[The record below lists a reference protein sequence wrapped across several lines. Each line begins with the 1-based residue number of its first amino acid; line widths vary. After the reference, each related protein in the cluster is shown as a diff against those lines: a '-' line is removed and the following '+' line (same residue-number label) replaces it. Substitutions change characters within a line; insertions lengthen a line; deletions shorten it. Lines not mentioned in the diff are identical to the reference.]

1 MEGPPLSLTSRE
13 ALHILYREIES
24 LLQQFKHSQKK
35 RNSKSWIRDSIH
47 HSSHHTT
54 INWISISLLLWCA
67 LSLILAYFL
76 GDYSK
81 LYLVQSVL
89 ILFFTTLSISL
100 ELYDNHLRHNEIPRR
115 VEHVLKI
122 IKKEAEN
129 VKWQPENYPSLF
141 MPTSPCI
148 TMQWTF
154 RDGKLVNLPYSLLVK
169 DDVILVKPGQISPGY
184 CECLEKHSD
193 QPLLHAK
200 EVYAPQG
207 KDGNLISSPTIRKP
221 LKSAKY
227 KLLETPYLSN
237 LKIMLEQA
245 LDRPS
250 TQLTRQQH
258 ILLVEMVQ
266 RIILPIAIIIF
277 YALSALKYLHLKF
290 DNDVAL
296 FLLYP
301 TNGILPLLPII
312 FPIVWNLANYIGLA
326 RLQAI
331 FFASKIVQGQESFSL
346 EEEADQTIVE
356 HIRFRYKWMSII
368 TNFFAILWGDPE
380 IMARSAN
387 ILHVLGS
394 VSALGCVD
402 KKGVL
407 SSPNPTAEKVFFLHN
422 RDKTS
427 SSSSLNIEDLDS
439 DSIDGNPSKTPSGK
453 VEVLDLTHDH
463 HDPFKLQFDDP
474 KWNVHMS
481 SLKPL
486 GLAILLNTCNPATEK
501 QYSNFCSHITCE
513 AQINENLVPVSNR
526 RCLCELAKIIGF
538 VDEARK
544 IFNMEQKLCTFRH
557 LQPETVRR
565 DNKYARSLQMSNS
578 KLKVP
583 FPHMFA
589 VVVRE
594 ISTNAMQLLSEGT
607 ADILLDA
614 CVDYWDGKDLRPLTV
629 SDRKR
634 IQDFYQR
641 TSLTSYCTAFSYR
654 PLNRAPA
661 PTLASTYLELPS
673 DSKHLYLGQRS
684 PSPIQNNG
692 HTELD
697 SLIYGCAFEAEEVD
711 ANGCF
716 QMQCNQI
723 FIGMVSMQY
732 QVLTDMVHLIE
743 QLERACIRFVH
754 FSKENELRSRVF
766 SEKMGL
772 ESGWNCH
779 ISLLS
784 ERTRGDNAKSNSMV
798 NVPITREETSSAV
811 PSGENASVVQQS
823 NLENSKAISFSAPSA
838 INIDQTVKFERE
850 VTSRRSSNQ
859 NSIND
864 SKNAQQ
870 QDSSALFSSINTSHD
885 WQSMSCLTDS
895 TDRTAPVNFDMSNR
909 AKLPRGIDKI
919 RPHIELIDNVPLLVS
934 LFTDC
939 TPSATREMLHIM
951 QDYGEIVCIM
961 GSVSNCENTGI
972 FMQADA
978 NVAVEPMYPQ
988 VCQRRLISIPY
999 NGTSPMD
1006 LARQLNSLPCSLCI
1020 KREDPINL
1028 YHLIMESRHFVTSI
1042 WNAVQFWICC
1052 CATVTGVQIA
1062 CSIALIPSPFT
1073 TGQVLWLISI
1083 VIPILSASLIALP
1096 VDADVMK
1103 RPLGKNDLAFN
1114 WNIMFFISWCYGLKF
1129 IPTILTVLTSFWG
1142 ILTSHCHSLCEMR
1155 NCTCFLHHTPII
1167 GSDGN
1172 ESIGWADQDWTLNS
1186 ARLLILLLI
1195 VTHFVAIS
1203 IGFVHRGHLIIQK
1216 LPLGNRLWIVCA
1228 IVFVLLQ
1235 SVYTVVCYHI
1245 HSNGETEFELPV
1257 WILVLGFIS
1266 PFVVLVINE
1275 TVKHQ
1280 EIGVNTRFQKR
1291 ARLDFGTKLGM
1302 NSPF

>member
-1 MEGPPLSLTSRE
+1 MEGPTTSLTTRE

-24 LLQQFKHSQKK
+24 LLIQFKQSQKK
-35 RNSKSWIRDSIH
+35 RNPRSWISDSIH

-54 INWISISLLLWCA
+54 INWISVCFLIWCS
-67 LSLILAYFL
+67 LSLVLAYFI

-81 LYLVQSVL
+81 IYLIQAAVILLFTSLSV
-89 ILFFTTLSISL
+89 SL

-115 VEHVLKI
+115 VENILKI
-122 IKKEAEN
+122 IKKEAEI
-129 VKWQPENYPSLF
+129 VKWQQENYPSLF

-154 RDGKLVNLPYSLLVK
+154 RDGELVNLPYSLLVK
-169 DDVILVKPGQISPGY
+169 DDIILVRPGQISPGY
-184 CECLEKHSD
+184 CESLEKHTD

-207 KDGNLISSPTIRKP
+207 KDRNLISSPIIRKP

-266 RIILPIAIIIF
+266 RIILPIAIVVF

-312 FPIVWNLANYIGLA
+312 FPIVWNIANYIGLA
-326 RLQAI
+326 RLQSI
-331 FFASKIVQGQESFSL
+331 FFASKMVQGQESFSL

-368 TNFFAILWGDPE
+368 KHFFSILRGDPE

-422 RDKTS
+422 MDKTS
-427 SSSSLNIEDLDS
+427 SSSSLNIEDIDS
-439 DSIDGNPSKTPSGK
+439 DSIDGNPAKNFSGK

-463 HDPFKLQFDDP
+463 HDPVKLQFDDP
-474 KWNVHMS
+474 KWNLYMS
-481 SLKPL
+481 TLKPL
-486 GLAILLNTCNPATEK
+486 GLAILLNTCHPDTEK

-583 FPHMFA
+583 FPHLFA

-607 ADILLDA
+607 ADILLDS
-614 CVDYWDGKDLRPLTV
+614 CVDYWDGKELCSLTAI
-629 SDRKR
+629 DRKR

-641 TSLTSYCTAFSYR
+641 TSLTSYCTAFAYR
-654 PLNRAPA
+654 PLDRAPA
-661 PTLASTYLELPS
+661 PNLASAYLELPS
-673 DSKHLYLGQRS
+673 DSKHLFLGQRS
-684 PSPIQNNG
+684 PSPTQNNG
-692 HTELD
+692 FADIAE
-697 SLIYGCAFEAEEVD
+697 SLIYGCEYEAEEVD

-798 NVPITREETSSAV
+798 NVPITRDETSSAV
-811 PSGENASVVQQS
+811 PSGEKSSIIHPS
-823 NLENSKAISFSAPSA
+823 NFENSKAISFSAPSA
-838 INIDQTVKFERE
+838 INIDQIARLERE
-850 VTSRRSSNQ
+850 ENVRRCSNQ
-859 NSIND
+859 NSMED
-864 SKNAQQ
+864 SKNT
-870 QDSSALFSSINTSHD
+870 QDSSALFGSINTSHD

-895 TDRTAPVNFDMSNR
+895 TDHTAPVNFDMSNR

-961 GSVSNCENTGI
+961 GSVSNCDNTGI

-978 NVAVEPMYPQ
+978 NVAVEPIYPQ
-988 VCQRRLISIPY
+988 VCQKRLVSIPY
-999 NGTSPMD
+999 EGVSPMD
-1006 LARQLNSLPCSLCI
+1006 LARHLNSLPCSLCI

-1042 WNAVQFWICC
+1042 WNAVQFWVCC
-1052 CATVTGVQIA
+1052 CATVTGIQIA

-1073 TGQVLWLISI
+1073 TGQVLWLSSI

-1096 VDADVMK
+1096 VDAEVMK

-1114 WNIMFFISWCYGLKF
+1114 WNIMCFIMWCYGLKF
-1129 IPTILTVLTSFWG
+1129 IPTILTVLTSFWV
-1142 ILTSHCHSLCEMR
+1142 ILTNHCYSFCKMQ
-1155 NCTCFLHHTPII
+1155 NCTCFLYHTPIV
-1167 GSDGN
+1167 GGDGN
-1172 ESIGWADQDWTLNS
+1172 ESIGWADKDWTLNS
-1186 ARLLILLLI
+1186 ARLLMLLLV

-1203 IGFVHRGHLIIQK
+1203 IGFVHRGHLITQK
-1216 LPLGNRLWIVCA
+1216 RPFCNRFWIVSA
-1228 IVFVLLQ
+1228 IIFVALQ
-1235 SVYTVVCYHI
+1235 SVYTIVSYHI
-1245 HSNGETEFELPV
+1245 HSNDEVEFELPV
-1257 WILVLGFIS
+1257 WLWVFGFLS
-1266 PFVVLVINE
+1266 PFFVIIINE
-1275 TVKHQ
+1275 TVKNQ
-1280 EIGVNTRFQKR
+1280 EIGVNTRFQRR